1 MSLEIER
8 KFLVTNDDWKQS
20 VTRSARITDGL
31 IASSNGRKVRVRIEN
46 DRATVAIKSARKGP
60 ARSEYE
66 YEIPVDDAEEL
77 LTMCDRTLEKDR
89 HYVEDEGTL
98 WTVDVYDGVLKG
110 VVIAE
115 VELDR
120 EDQEL
125 KLPGWIS
132 MEVTGDPRYSKIN
145 MSSAARKLLSL

>member
-1 MSLEIER
+1 
-8 KFLVTNDDWKQS
+8 
-20 VTRSARITDGL
+20 
-31 IASSNGRKVRVRIEN
+31 
-46 DRATVAIKSARKGP
+46 
-60 ARSEYE
+60 
-66 YEIPVDDAEEL
+66 
-77 LTMCDRTLEKDR
+77 MCDRTLEKDR

-98 WTVDVYDGVLKG
+98 WTIDVYDGVLKG

-120 EDQEL
+120 ENQEL

-145 MSSAARKLLSL
+145 MSSAA